1 MTYREI
7 VHTCS
12 NTNVARAAIHS
23 IGGEFARGFAAEA
36 SKRKLTS
43 GALAA
48 NLVREFAEQADE
60 TTMQGVH
67 AAMHRSE
74 QPILS
79 GLRYILEQSVRGGSR
94 AGAGKTPPAWMID
107 AARPAA

>member
-12 NTNVARAAIHS
+12 NTNVARAAIRS
-23 IGGEFARGFAAEA
+23 IGGEFAKGFCAEA
-36 SKRKLTS
+36 SKRKVTS

-48 NLVREFAEQADE
+48 HLVREFAEHADE
-60 TTMQGVH
+60 TKMQAVY

-79 GLRYILEQSVRGGSR
+79 GLRYILEQSVRDTSR
-94 AGAGKTPPAWMID
+94 SGAGKTPPAWLID
-107 AARPAA
+107 AARSAA